1 MTLDLLFPVLL
12 LVFSFF
18 LPTLLKRLRK
28 GRELLPPDGLP

>member
-1 MTLDLLFPVLL
+1 LTLDLLFPILL

-28 GRELLPPDGLP
+28 GRELLPPGGQP